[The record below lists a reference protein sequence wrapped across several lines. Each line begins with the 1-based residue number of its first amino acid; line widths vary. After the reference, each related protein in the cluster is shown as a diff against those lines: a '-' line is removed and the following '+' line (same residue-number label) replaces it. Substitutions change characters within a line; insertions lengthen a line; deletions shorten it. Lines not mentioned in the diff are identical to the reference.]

1 LFPGA
6 VHDTLAAPLAL
17 IAETFVGAPGTVTGM
32 IEPDGEEA
40 VLLPALFVATTVK
53 VYDVPL
59 LSPST
64 TQGLV
69 EHVAVS
75 PPGDAVTV

>member
-1 LFPGA
+1 
-6 VHDTLAAPLAL
+6 
-17 IAETFVGAPGTVTGM
+17 
-32 IEPDGEEA
+32 
-40 VLLPALFVATTVK
+40 VK

-59 LSPST
+59 LRPTT

-69 EHVAVS
+69 EHDAVS